1 MTIKRWCEN
10 LTLTEI
16 QLETEQL
23 EELGKHAHE
32 IAKILKP
39 LYETEKKTQKPILSE
54 ANYRRVFEVE
64 RRRHPEIYY
73 NYSDGEVRIE
83 TAPSKDGYQVRICN
97 WRKAKAGEKEKSG
110 WICREFETLE
120 KAIHQMKLEIIE
132 YVSETVV

>member
-10 LTLTEI
+10 LTLAEI
-16 QLETEQL
+16 QLEAEQL

-39 LYETEKKTQKPILSE
+39 LYENEKKTEKPILSE

-64 RRRHPEIYY
+64 RHRHPEIYY

-83 TAPSKDGYQVRICN
+83 VTTAKSGYQTRICN
-97 WRKAKAGEKEKSG
+97 WRKPRGNEKDKSG
-110 WICREFETLE
+110 WTCHEYAVLE
-120 KAIHQMKLEIIE
+120 EAIKAMKTEVIN
-132 YVSETVV
+132 YVSETMV

>member
-10 LTLTEI
+10 LTLAEI

-39 LYETEKKTQKPILSE
+39 LYETEKKTEKPILSE

-64 RRRHPEIYY
+64 RKRHPEIYY
-73 NYSDGEVRIE
+73 NFSDGEVRIE
-83 TAPSKDGYQVRICN
+83 TATSKNGYQVRIAN
-97 WRKAKAGEKEKSG
+97 WRKPRPNETEKSG
-110 WICREFETLE
+110 WTCIECDTLE
-120 KAIHQMKLEIIE
+120 KATKRMKTEVLN
-132 YVSETVV
+132 YVSETMV